1 VKRQPKLTRDAG
13 GHLLG
18 KLWLRPAQPG
28 QRAPKAPDIRV
39 PLARSRRPEV
49 SR

>member
-1 VKRQPKLTRDAG
+1 MKRQPKLTRDAG

-18 KLWLRPAQPG
+18 KLWLRAVPPG
-28 QRAPKAPDIRV
+28 ERTPRAADIRV
-39 PLARSRRPEV
+39 PLARASKPEV

>member
-28 QRAPKAPDIRV
+28 ERTPKAPDIRV
-39 PLARSRRPEV
+39 PLARASRPGANR
-49 SR
+49 